1 MVTRALA
8 CAQKKAEQEQATIVW
23 VDEAGFYLL
32 PMAVRTWAP
41 RGQTPVLRV
50 KLTRDHLSAI
60 SGITLDGRLFMQ
72 VRRASYDAVAVV
84 AFLRVLLRKI
94 RGKILLSLR
103 WLADPSSARDQGL
116 TQARGRETA
125 AVRAITGVCTR
136 SQSR

>member
-23 VDEAGFYLL
+23 VDEAGLYLL

-84 AFLRVLLRKI
+84 AHLEGAAAQDPWENPTESPMARRSIERK
-94 RGKILLSLR
+94 RSR
-103 WLADPSSARDQGL
+103 TYSSEGPRNG
-116 TQARGRETA
+116 
-125 AVRAITGVCTR
+125 C
-136 SQSR
+136 S